1 MIHVRLR
8 CGEHRLLHRCPLRN
22 LLINNTVYVS
32 GRTSLCRGGVRRD
45 GGSEWRMEMEMEMEE
60 KKEGGVTQFSREL
73 IEHDSNKNKLLG
85 PSVWAVTGS
94 VEQNFSVTRQG
105 QTPSLIFFFLAA
117 VAWSHGPARLC
128 SARLGSARL
137 CGLTPSFNLLHN
149 VPPHWREEK
158 NKCCFCLCTSAL
170 CIFWR
175 TCTLIVVVCV
185 CNPASVLRLPGPPL
199 ALNNTSRHAVRDQL
213 TLKLLDFTLKSPSA
227 ADERSVLQTVLLI
240 YAQTLP
246 EGTWWC
252 WGKRGLSY
260 GTHVHPITEL
270 LWGFF
275 SPRANERRGNLKTH
289 RLTSAQGRCLVV
301 LFEKKTRPNSNNAS
315 VELAV
320 ARGINF
326 LLIFVQTKHHPLKSV
341 CAGD

>member
-94 VEQNFSVTRQG
+94 VEQNFSVTPQG

-128 SARLGSARL
+128 SARLGSVDWL
-137 CGLTPSFNLLHN
+137 QVSICCIMCHHTDGKKKTN
-149 VPPHWREEK
+149 VV
-158 NKCCFCLCTSAL
+158 F
-170 CIFWR
+170 
-175 TCTLIVVVCV
+175 VCV
-185 CNPASVLRLPGPPL
+185 LLLFAFSEGHALWLLLFVSVILRPFSGFPDLHWHWIIHP
-199 ALNNTSRHAVRDQL
+199 DM
-213 TLKLLDFTLKSPSA
+213 
-227 ADERSVLQTVLLI
+227 
-240 YAQTLP
+240 
-246 EGTWWC
+246 
-252 WGKRGLSY
+252 LSEISWPWNY
-260 GTHVHPITEL
+260 WISH
-270 LWGFF
+270 
-275 SPRANERRGNLKTH
+275 
-289 RLTSAQGRCLVV
+289 
-301 LFEKKTRPNSNNAS
+301 
-315 VELAV
+315 
-320 ARGINF
+320 
-326 LLIFVQTKHHPLKSV
+326 
-341 CAGD
+341 

>member
-1 MIHVRLR
+1 M
-8 CGEHRLLHRCPLRN
+8 
-22 LLINNTVYVS
+22 
-32 GRTSLCRGGVRRD
+32 
-45 GGSEWRMEMEMEMEE
+45 
-60 KKEGGVTQFSREL
+60 
-73 IEHDSNKNKLLG
+73 LG
-85 PSVWAVTGS
+85 PSAWGVTGS
-94 VEQNFSVTRQG
+94 VEQNFSVTPQG
-105 QTPSLIFFFLAA
+105 QTPSLIFFSFFLFFG
-117 VAWSHGPARLC
+117 SC
-128 SARLGSARL
+128 SLKPRLGSARL
-137 CGLTPSFNLLHN
+137 DSALLGSVDWLQVSICCIMCH
-149 VPPHWREEK
+149 HTDGK
-158 NKCCFCLCTSAL
+158 KKIKCCFCLCTSAL

-175 TCTLIVVVCV
+175 TRTRIVVVFLLSTARRV

-227 ADERSVLQTVLLI
+227 ADERRALQTVLLI

-275 SPRANERRGNLKTH
+275 FPHANERRGNLKTH
-289 RLTSAQGRCLVV
+289 RLTSAQGQCLVV

-326 LLIFVQTKHHPLKSV
+326 LLIFVQTKHHL
-341 CAGD
+341 